1 MRVWEGRRFA
11 VVVEDGYEIADTP
24 DAVAI
29 VALDAQQRVV
39 LVRQRRVAIDGE
51 LLELPAGLIDEGEEP
66 LASAQRELREET
78 GLHGGSWR
86 ELASFWTSP
95 GFVNERVTVFVAAG
109 LEEGEPEPDEGED
122 PLASAQRELR
132 EETGLHGGSWR
143 ELASFWTSPGFVNE
157 RVTVFLADGVA
168 EGEPEPD
175 EGEELEVV
183 RWTLSEVEGRMG
195 ELEDATTLIGL
206 LVYLRERS

>member
-29 VALDAQQRVV
+29 VALDSEERVV
-39 LVRQRRVAIDGE
+39 LVRQRRVAIGGT

-66 LASAQRELREET
+66 LTSAQRELREET

-95 GFVNERVTVFVAAG
+95 GFVNERVTVFVATA
-109 LEEGEPEPDEGED
+109 L
-122 PLASAQRELR
+122 
-132 EETGLHGGSWR
+132 
-143 ELASFWTSPGFVNE
+143 
-157 RVTVFLADGVA
+157 A

-183 RWTLSEVEGRMG
+183 RWALSEVEARIH

-206 LVYLRERS
+206 LLYLRDPT